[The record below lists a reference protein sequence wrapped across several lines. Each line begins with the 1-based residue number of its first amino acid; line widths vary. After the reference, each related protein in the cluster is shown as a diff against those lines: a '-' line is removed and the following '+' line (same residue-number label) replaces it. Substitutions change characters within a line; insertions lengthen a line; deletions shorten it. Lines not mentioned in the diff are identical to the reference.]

1 MVTDQQVR
9 KLMSLIR
16 KEKSLARAAAKA
28 GMDEKTARKYRRLGR
43 LPSELAEVRAY
54 RTRKDPFVGVWGEV
68 REKLEN
74 HPGLEAKTLFEDLKR
89 RYPGR
94 FRDGQ
99 LRTLQRRIKRWRA
112 LEGPSKEVFF
122 PQAHRPGALCQSD
135 MTWMNQLGVTIARE
149 RFDHLFFH
157 FTLPYSNW
165 ETGRVCVSES
175 FESISE
181 GLQAALWELGG
192 VPRVHR
198 TDRMSTAVN
207 NTRNPAEFTARYE
220 ALLRHYGLKGAKIN
234 RASPHENGD
243 IEERHR
249 RFKTAVDQALLLRG
263 SRDFESRAAYERFLG
278 TVLTQRNR
286 ARRDRLDEER
296 AVLHRLPARRLDA
309 SKRLRVR
316 VRPSSTIVVERNVY
330 SVDSRLVGETTDVRL
345 HSEMVDVW
353 YGGYQ
358 VHRIP
363 RLRGRGKHRI
373 NYRHIIDWLVRKPG
387 AFENY
392 IYREELFPTSR
403 FRMAYDT
410 LRRHRPHH
418 AVRDYLSILEL
429 AAHES
434 ENVVDEVLG
443 IMMRR
448 GEPIEIEEIRR
459 YVCGQTLP
467 EGPAEI
473 RIEAMDLA
481 LYDTLLEEVVMER

>member
-28 GMDEKTARKYRRLGR
+28 GMDEKTARKYRRSGR
-43 LPSELAEVRAY
+43 LPSELQGIRTY
-54 RTRKDPFVGVWGEV
+54 RTREDPFAGVWEEV
-68 REKLEN
+68 REKIEN
-74 HPGLEAKTLFEDLKR
+74 HPGLEAKTLFEDLTQ
-89 RYPGR
+89 RYPER
-94 FRDGQ
+94 FRAGQ
-99 LRTLQRRIKRWRA
+99 LRTLQRRVKRWRA
-112 LEGPSKEVFF
+112 LEGPAKEVFF
-122 PQAHRPGALCQSD
+122 PQAHHPGVLCESD
-135 MTWMNQLGVTIARE
+135 MTWMNRMEVTIARE
-149 RFDHLFFH
+149 PFDHLFFH

-165 ETGRVCVSES
+165 ETGQVCVSES

-198 TDRMSTAVN
+198 TDRMSTAVK
-207 NTRNPAEFTARYE
+207 NTRNPVEFTARYE
-220 ALLRHYGLKGAKIN
+220 ALLRHYGLESAKIN

-243 IEERHR
+243 VEERHR

-263 SRDFESRAAYERFLG
+263 SRDFESRTEYEGFLRN
-278 TVLTQRNR
+278 VLAQRNR
-286 ARRDRLDEER
+286 QRRDRFDEEVR
-296 AVLHRLPARRLDA
+296 VLRRLPARRLDA
-309 SKRLRVR
+309 WKRLRVR
-316 VRPSSTIVVERNVY
+316 VRPSSTIVVDRNVY
-330 SVDSRLVGETTDVRL
+330 SVESRLVGETTEVRL
-345 HSEMVDVW
+345 YSEALDVW
-353 YGGYQ
+353 YGGYR

-392 IYREELFPTSR
+392 IYREDLFPTSR

-410 LRRHRPHH
+410 LQRHRPHR

-434 ENVVDEVLG
+434 ETAVDEVLG
-443 IMMRR
+443 ILIRQ
-448 GEPIEIEEIRR
+448 GEPIVIEEIKR
-459 YVCGQTLP
+459 YVCGKTVP
-467 EGPAEI
+467 ESPREI
-473 RIEAMDLA
+473 RIDTMDLT
-481 LYDTLLEEVVMER
+481 LYDTLLEAVME